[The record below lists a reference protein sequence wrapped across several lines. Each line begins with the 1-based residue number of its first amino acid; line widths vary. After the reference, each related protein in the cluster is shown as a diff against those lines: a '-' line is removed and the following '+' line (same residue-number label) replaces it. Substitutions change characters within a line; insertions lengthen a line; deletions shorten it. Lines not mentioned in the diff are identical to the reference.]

1 MLREL
6 SKFLGQFMCS
16 NVVLYLQILLALN
29 ILVTV
34 FFILILGYVYLAI
47 EETLKTAREYLHIK
61 ITLSGKNDY
70 DKL

>member
-1 MLREL
+1 
-6 SKFLGQFMCS
+6 MCA

-29 ILVTV
+29 VLVVT
-34 FFILILGYVYLAI
+34 FFAIVLGYVYLAV
-47 EETLKTAREYLHIK
+47 EKTLATAREYLHIK